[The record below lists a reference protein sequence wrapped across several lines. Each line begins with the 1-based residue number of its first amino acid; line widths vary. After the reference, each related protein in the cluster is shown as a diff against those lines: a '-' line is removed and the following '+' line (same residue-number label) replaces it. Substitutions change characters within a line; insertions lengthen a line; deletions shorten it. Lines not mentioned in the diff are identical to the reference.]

1 MTNTLLLNFAA
12 FFRFLILCACCL
24 VSSQSTAQNNGVLRQ
39 VFENIGGSDLAS
51 LTNNTAFPSRPTQE
65 TIEIDFESPA
75 QFSDNYGQRMR
86 ALLVPPQTGDYVFWI
101 ASDDQGALFLS
112 SDDTPAR
119 RRRIAQV
126 AVWTNSRQWD
136 KYPTEQKSAT
146 IALEA
151 GKQYYIEALQKEG
164 GGGDNLAVRWQLPDG
179 QIIEPIRGTNL
190 IPYGLAAPQIL
201 TQPANTSVVEG
212 QTATFTIG
220 PDKFLN
226 LTFRW
231 QRDGVTLPEG
241 TNSTY
246 QVGPVTL
253 GDSGSTFQVFLT
265 NPQGTLTSA
274 SARLT
279 VTPDITPPAIS
290 SVSSLG
296 DPQTLTVYFS
306 EAVDPT
312 TAGNALNY
320 ALDHGA
326 KIVRVRPLEDG
337 RSVILATSPLAQGVN
352 YTLTVSG
359 VRDRAATPNTILPGS
374 RQSFSISFKSL
385 DRDQLS
391 GVAEPIGP
399 STRRGPL
406 VVSEIMYHPAFRAD
420 GRNLEFIEL
429 YNSEAWFTDISGF
442 RINGEVD
449 YMFPQG
455 TVMPARSF
463 LVLGAAPIDL
473 AEMYGLQWLHGYA
486 GSLSN
491 SKGTIRILN
500 RQGAVVWETRYS
512 DESPWPAGADGTG
525 HSIVL
530 ARPSFGQRD
539 PRAWSLSDQRGGSPG
554 VEEKKTTSPFA
565 GLLINEFLA
574 LSGDGESRFV
584 ELFNYSES
592 ALSLA
597 ALALTDDPAIN
608 KFHFAATATI
618 AAGGHISIAQE
629 NLGFAINPKGGLLLL
644 REAVGGRIID
654 AIRYPDQAR
663 GLAFGRTP
671 DGAAE
676 FSPLD
681 APSPGESNSLRRES
695 NVILNEIMFD
705 PISGENADEYV
716 ELYNRSGQTVALG
729 GWMLSGDI
737 DFTFAANAVIPAN
750 GFLIIA
756 RDLPHLR
763 GGYPHLND
771 SNSAGN
777 YSGSLKNSRGHVRL
791 LRKEAL
797 DATGVEVL
805 HVMTDEVT
813 YESGGRWGKWSAG
826 GGSSLERIDSRAD
839 GRLAPNWADSDES
852 NRSDWV
858 TIEHTGVL
866 DNGNG
871 AADSL
876 QIFLMGAGECLIDD
890 VEVFRPGSTN
900 LIANASF
907 TTDFAGWVPQGNQ
920 VYTTW
925 QSAGGI
931 DNSPCMHLRA
941 TGRGD
946 TGANRVRVPIPSAGR
961 PTQNQTATIRAKV
974 RWLKGSQYILLRM
987 HGNWLEATGN
997 ITTARNLG
1005 TPGKSNSRA
1014 LVNAPP
1020 AITDVIHS
1028 PALPAVSQKI
1038 TVSARVADP
1047 DGLAALY
1054 VNYRLDPATNYT
1066 RLAMEPRGAGYFT
1079 ALIPGQAQDAMLAYY
1094 IEATD
1099 NFDTPATA
1107 TFPSEAPR
1115 RECLVRF
1122 GEPTGKGNF
1131 GNYHFWITRDTITRW
1146 SKREQ
1151 LSNDPLDATFVY
1163 GNNRVIYNI
1172 GAQYSGSPYHA
1183 PSYNSPVGSFCDYV
1197 LVFPEDNSILGETDI
1212 NLMEPGNGC
1221 CENSVQHESTAY
1233 WLADQ
1238 LGIPF
1243 NYSRPVHVFANG
1255 VRRAPIL
1262 MLDMQQANGDFVE
1275 QWWPESNDG
1284 DLHKIQLWFEF
1295 DNRASVFQPNSADFG
1310 NYTTTGGKKKLARYR
1325 WNWARRSDAGDI
1337 NNYTNM
1343 FALHDLMLTSATGT
1357 NYAQQLEAGID
1368 TENWIRTVAV
1378 EHLVG
1383 NNDSFAYGGG
1393 QNMYIY
1399 KPENDRWR
1407 WIIWDIDFA
1416 FSSESATASVF
1427 SFGGG
1432 ALNKFM
1438 THAPFRRAYYRALQD
1453 AVNGPLVA
1461 TNSAPLLDARYQAF
1475 RTTGSSPMSPSGIKT
1490 YINSRRNYLIG
1501 QLNRVAA
1508 DFRVTS
1514 STGIVTTTGALVVGG
1529 TAPISVTSIL
1539 VNGEFWPVA
1548 WTSITNWT
1556 IRVIVPPGNQTL
1568 QFAAF
1573 DRNASFVGEAPEIVS
1588 VTSTGKPDPA
1598 SGNIFINEWMSSN
1611 KHTIQD
1617 PGDSQFEDWIELF
1630 NKSATPVNLG
1640 GYFLS
1645 NDRTKRTQWSFPP
1658 GTTVPPRGFLLV
1670 WADAQTNQTSAAEL
1684 HLPFKLS
1691 NDGEFIGLFN
1701 PAGVEIDSVDYL
1713 PQSQDM
1719 TSGRFPDGEGSY
1731 RRLSRPTPRAA
1742 NAAPVQTFAPQL
1754 TTVVDALTGSL
1765 QLMWTSQ
1772 IGGVYRVEFK
1782 PDLNDPAWQ
1791 PVGATQI
1798 GGGQIM
1804 TFLVPPK
1811 DSAGGFYRI
1820 VTE

>member
-1 MTNTLLLNFAA
+1 MINTLLLNFTAL
-12 FFRFLILCACCL
+12 FRFSILCACCL
-24 VSSQSTAQNNGVLRQ
+24 VANQSAAQNSGVLRQ
-39 VFENIGGSDLAS
+39 VFENIGNSDLAS
-51 LTNNTAFPSRPTQE
+51 LTNNPAFPSRPTQE
-65 TIEIDFESPA
+65 TIETDFESPT

-86 ALLVPPQTGDYVFWI
+86 ALLIAPQTGDYTFWI

-112 SDDTPAR
+112 TDDTPAR
-119 RRRIAQV
+119 RRRIAMV
-126 AVWTNSRQWD
+126 PEWTNSREWSKFPSQM
-136 KYPTEQKSAT
+136 SAPVR
-146 IALEA
+146 LEA
-151 GKQYYIEALQKEG
+151 GKHYYIEALQKEG

-179 QIIEPIRGTNL
+179 QIIEPIRGANL

-201 TQPANTSVVEG
+201 TQPANTAVIEG
-212 QTATFTIG
+212 QTATFTIV

-226 LTFRW
+226 LTFQW
-231 QRDGVTLPEG
+231 QRDGVALPDG
-241 TNSTY
+241 TNSSY

-253 GDSGSTFQVFLT
+253 GDSGSTFQVFLA
-265 NPQGTLTSA
+265 NPQGAVASA
-274 SARLT
+274 PARLT

-312 TAGNALNY
+312 TAGSALNY
-320 ALDHGA
+320 SLDHGA
-326 KIVRVRPLEDG
+326 KILRARPLEDG
-337 RSVILATSPLAQGVN
+337 RSVILGTSPLAQGVN

-359 VRDRAATPNTILPGS
+359 VLDRAAAPNTILPGS
-374 RQSFSISFKSL
+374 RQPFSISFKSL

-391 GVAEPIGP
+391 GVVEPIGP

-406 VVSEIMYHPAFRAD
+406 VVSEIMYHPAFRVD

-442 RINGEVD
+442 RITGGVD
-449 YMFPQG
+449 YIFPQG

-463 LVLGAAPIDL
+463 LVIGASPIDL
-473 AEMYGLQWLHGYA
+473 AEVYGLQGLHGYA

-491 SKGTIRILN
+491 GEGTIRILN

-512 DESPWPAGADGTG
+512 DESPWPSGADGSG

-530 ARPSFGQRD
+530 ARPSYGQRD
-539 PRAWSLSDQRGGSPG
+539 PRAWSLSDKRGGSPG
-554 VEEKKTTSPFA
+554 AEETNTPRPFA
-565 GLLINEFLA
+565 GLLINEL
-574 LSGDGESRFV
+574 LVLPGNGESSFV

-597 ALALTDDPAIN
+597 SLTLTDDPAIN
-608 KFHFAATATI
+608 KFRFAADATI
-618 AAGGHISIAQE
+618 AAGGYFSIAHE
-629 NLGFAINPKGGLLLL
+629 NLGFVLNPKGGLLVL
-644 REAVGGRIID
+644 REAAGGRVID
-654 AIRYPDQAR
+654 AIRYHDQGR
-663 GLAFGRTP
+663 GLAFGRSP
-671 DGAAE
+671 DGAADY
-676 FSPLD
+676 SPLD
-681 APSPGESNSLRRES
+681 APSPGESNGLRRQS
-695 NVILNEIMFD
+695 DVILNEVMFD
-705 PISGENADEYV
+705 PISGDRADEYV

-737 DFTFAANAVIPAN
+737 EFTLAANTVIPAN

-763 GGYPHLND
+763 SGYPHLND

-777 YSGSLKNSRGHVRL
+777 YSGSLRNSRGHVRL

-797 DATGVEVL
+797 DATGVQVS
-805 HVMTDEVT
+805 HVMADEVA
-813 YESGGRWGKWSAG
+813 YVSGGRWGRWSAG
-826 GGSSLERIDSRAD
+826 GGSSLERIDSRSD

-876 QIFLMGAGECLIDD
+876 QIFLMGAGECLVDD
-890 VEVFRPGSTN
+890 VQVFRPGNTN

-925 QSAGGI
+925 QPDGGI

-946 TGANRVRVPIPSAGR
+946 TGANRVRVPIPTTGR

-974 RWLKGSQYILLRM
+974 RWLKGSQYILLRL

-997 ITTARNLG
+997 IATARNLG

-1014 LVNAPP
+1014 LLNAPP
-1020 AITDVIHS
+1020 GITDVTHS
-1028 PALPAVSQKI
+1028 PALPAASQKI

-1094 IEATD
+1094 VEATD
-1099 NFDTPATA
+1099 NFDRPATA
-1107 TFPSEAPR
+1107 KFPSDAPR

-1122 GEPTGKGNF
+1122 GEPTGRGNF

-1183 PSYNSPVGSFCDYV
+1183 PSYNSPVGNFCDYV
-1197 LVFPEDNSILGETDI
+1197 LTFPEDDSILGETDI

-1221 CENSVQHESTAY
+1221 CENSAQRESTAY

-1262 MLDMQQANGDFVE
+1262 MLDMQQANGDFAE

-1295 DNRASVFQPNSADFG
+1295 DNRASVFQPTGADFG
-1310 NYTTTGGKKKLARYR
+1310 NYTSGGRKKLARYR

-1343 FALHDLMLTSATGT
+1343 FALHDLMLTGATGT
-1357 NYAQQLEAGID
+1357 NYAQQIEAGID
-1368 TENWIRTVAV
+1368 IENWVRIVAV
-1378 EHLVG
+1378 EHMVG

-1399 KPENDRWR
+1399 KPENGRWGL
-1407 WIIWDIDFA
+1407 IIWDIDFA
-1416 FSSESATASVF
+1416 FNSEAASASVF
-1427 SFGGG
+1427 TFGGG

-1453 AVNGPLVA
+1453 AVNGPLLA
-1461 TNSAPLLDARYQAF
+1461 TNSTPLLDARYQAF
-1475 RTTGSSPMSPSGIKT
+1475 RMTGSTPESPTSIKT
-1490 YINSRRNYLIG
+1490 YLNSRRNYLIG

-1508 DFRVTS
+1508 DFRVTGA
-1514 STGIVTTTGALVVGG
+1514 TNIVTTTGQAVIGG
-1529 TAPISVTSIL
+1529 TAPISVTSIQI
-1539 VNGEFWPVA
+1539 NGEHWPVA
-1548 WTSITNWT
+1548 WTSVTNWT
-1556 IRVIVPPGNQTL
+1556 IRVVVPPGSSTL
-1568 QFAAF
+1568 QLAAF
-1573 DRNASFVGEAPEIVS
+1573 DRNGTLLGEAPESVS
-1588 VTSTGKPDPA
+1588 ITSTGKPNPA
-1598 SGNIFINEWMSSN
+1598 SGNVFINEWMSSN
-1611 KHTIQD
+1611 RRTIQD
-1617 PGDSQFEDWIELF
+1617 PADSLFEDWIELF
-1630 NKSATPVNLG
+1630 NTSAAPINLG

-1645 NDRTKRTQWSFPP
+1645 NDPMKRTQWSFRT
-1658 GTTVPPRGFLLV
+1658 GTIVPPRGFLLL

-1719 TSGRFPDGEGSY
+1719 ATGRFPDGEGAY

-1742 NAAPVQTFAPQL
+1742 NAPPVQNFAPEISSI
-1754 TTVVDALTGSL
+1754 VDVLTGAL
-1765 QLMWTSQ
+1765 RLTWTSQ
-1772 IGGVYRVEFK
+1772 IGAVYRVEFK
-1782 PDLNDPAWQ
+1782 NDLDDPAWQ
-1791 PVGATQI
+1791 PVGLAQI
-1798 GGGQIM
+1798 GGGQTL
-1804 TFLVPPK
+1804 TFLVPPEN
-1811 DSAGGFYRI
+1811 SASGFYRI